1 MAATI
6 GVRRSSFPAAAA
18 GGADTRAAAAK
29 AQARRKAWRVDFI
42 VSRSI
47 IKSIYRKGILSILN
61 TRQKKAVQAL
71 VELVYRAGPDVPSG
85 QLATWLNLSRDSVHQ
100 LLLPLVRNG
109 WVAAGRGRNG
119 GYRATPVAPAVTVL
133 AVVSLYSRE
142 GREPSPDDPA
152 APRFIRNLDQRAS
165 ERYRQFLSSVTV
177 GGLVAEVRAE
187 REEPTYSI

>member
-1 MAATI
+1 M
-6 GVRRSSFPAAAA
+6 
-18 GGADTRAAAAK
+18 
-29 AQARRKAWRVDFI
+29 
-42 VSRSI
+42 
-47 IKSIYRKGILSILN
+47 
-61 TRQKKAVQAL
+61 
-71 VELVYRAGPDVPSG
+71 ELVYRAGPDVPSG

-119 GYRATPVAPAVTVL
+119 GYRATPV
-133 AVVSLYSRE
+133 YSRE
-142 GREPSPDDPA
+142 GREPAPEDPA

-177 GGLVAEVRAE
+177 GTLVGEVRAE

>member
-1 MAATI
+1 VI
-6 GVRRSSFPAAAA
+6 
-18 GGADTRAAAAK
+18 
-29 AQARRKAWRVDFI
+29 ARRVDFI
-42 VSRSI
+42 LSRSI
-47 IKSIYRKGILSILN
+47 IKSIYRKGFLSILN

-85 QLATWLNLSRDSVHQ
+85 QLATWLDLSRDSVHQ

-119 GYRATPVAPAVTVL
+119 GYRATPVAPGVTVL

-142 GREPSPDDPA
+142 GRDPTPDDPA
-152 APRFIRNLDQRAS
+152 SPRFIRELDQRAS
-165 ERYRQFLSSVTV
+165 ERYRQFLSSLTV